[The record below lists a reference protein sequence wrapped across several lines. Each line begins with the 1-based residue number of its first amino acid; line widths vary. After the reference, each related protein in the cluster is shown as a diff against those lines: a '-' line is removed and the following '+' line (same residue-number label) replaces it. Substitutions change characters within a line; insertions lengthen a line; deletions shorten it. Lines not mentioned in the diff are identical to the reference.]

1 MINKNTLEQF
11 YDTLNSELNSINS
24 LMKTEKDP
32 KKSKLLSTQSELIN
46 GVINKLILIKNNN
59 DLLT

>member
-46 GVINKLILIKNNN
+46 NVINKLILIKNNN